1 MLASTRTAVVLAS
14 TSLAIACATAAPQN
28 HMMEHD
34 TRADELRI
42 AVMRGDV
49 ASARHAA
56 QWMFEHEGLED
67 FPAWSSSFL
76 VEFREAAR
84 VLADADSPADA
95 AMGAARLLESCG
107 ACHAAVP
114 GGPMIVMEEAAPGT
128 YDTGSHMIRHFWAT
142 EQMAAGLVG
151 PSEDAWTQGLEAL
164 ADMPLDPAEMD
175 LAASHQDEAGQLGVR
190 LHAMA
195 SQAQDLTSWDE
206 RAEAYGRIT
215 YQCAACHL
223 LRGR

>member
-1 MLASTRTAVVLAS
+1 LASTRTAAVLAA
-14 TSLAIACATAAPQN
+14 TSLAIACATTPP
-28 HMMEHD
+28 HSEMVEHD

-49 ASARHAA
+49 ASARNAA
-56 QWMFEHEGLED
+56 EWMFEHEEQED
-67 FPAWSSSFL
+67 FPAWASTFL
-76 VEFREAAR
+76 VDFRQDAR

-95 AMGAARLLESCG
+95 AMGTGRLLEACG

-114 GGPMIVMEEAAPGT
+114 GGPTIVMEEAAPGT

-142 EQMAAGLVG
+142 EKMAAGLVG

-175 LAASHQDEAGQLGVR
+175 LAASRQDEAGQLGVR

-195 SQAQDLTSWDE
+195 AQAQNLTTWND